1 MEHHMVHDVNMVLDL
16 SILTLKNQPKCDIPQ
31 PERNQNEIMYNI
43 VHMIYI
49 YITYISL
56 YKSNKIL

>member
-1 MEHHMVHDVNMVLDL
+1 MVHDVNMVLDL

-43 VHMIYI
+43 VHMMMCGDVGACV
-49 YITYISL
+49 L
-56 YKSNKIL
+56 CV